1 MNINFEA
8 LQYFVLKKVIK
19 RRDIKEILEDCARL
33 NMSAEQYLL
42 VKGISTPA
50 MAMAAVGEFYNLPNV
65 EMDMLEVDR
74 ALVDQFGLAF
84 LRRHK
89 LVPVTID
96 KDGVLLMAVG
106 KPMDPVA
113 FSNIAVMYDG
123 KIDYVYVPPT
133 QIDIYIDAIVAV
145 QSTSEALDTIKKGQD
160 DELLNRINAA
170 NAANADDD
178 ASVINTPAVRLVDSF
193 IKEAIPYRASD
204 IHIEPA
210 EETVRVR
217 YRIDGDLLT
226 RAEFPIDS
234 YPAIVSR
241 LKILSGINVS
251 ETRTPQD
258 GRISMVVNGTP
269 YDFRVSTLPMIY
281 GEKFVIRILDKS
293 SFRFN
298 REDLGF
304 SEENNALID
313 RILAAPH
320 GIILL
325 CGPTGSGKSTT
336 LYSFLKELNTPQVNI
351 VTVED
356 PVEYTL
362 TGINQVQVNPKANL
376 TFANSIRAILRQDP
390 DIVMIGEIRDEETA
404 QIAIRAAI
412 TGHLVLS
419 TIHTNDAPSSVSRLV
434 EMGASSYLVGDA
446 LVAVIAQRL
455 VKRLCPVCKK
465 RGKTNPKE
473 MALLN
478 LKEPVS
484 ICRPF
489 GCQFCNG
496 TGYKGRIAVH
506 EIMYVNEGI
515 KEMISD
521 TDFSV
526 EELRSYSKEHG
537 MIPLWEACR
546 EYVLQGLTSL
556 PELMKLA
563 IESGG

>member
-1 MNINFEA
+1 MDINFEA
-8 LQYFVLKKVIK
+8 LQFFVLKKVIK
-19 RRDIKEILEDCARL
+19 RKDIKGVLDECKRL
-33 NMSAEQYLL
+33 NMPAEQYLL
-42 VKGISTPA
+42 AKGIALPNQ
-50 MAMAAVGEFYNLPNV
+50 AMAAMGELYNLPNT

-74 ALVDQFGLAF
+74 SLVDRFGLAF

-89 LVPVTID
+89 IVPVSID
-96 KDGVLLMAVG
+96 KDGVLLVAVG
-106 KPMDPVA
+106 KPMDPIA
-113 FSNIAVMYDG
+113 FSNIAVFYDG
-123 KIDYVYVPPT
+123 KVDCVYVPPV

-145 QSTSEALDTIKKGQD
+145 ISTSEALDTIKKDQD
-160 DELLNRINAA
+160 DDLLSRINAA
-170 NAANADDD
+170 NELEDSD

-204 IHIEPA
+204 IHIEPS
-210 EETVRVR
+210 ETTVRVR

-241 LKILSGINVS
+241 LKILSGINVA

-258 GRISMVVNGTP
+258 GRISLNVNGTP
-269 YDFRVSTLPMIY
+269 YDFRVSTLPMIF

-293 SFRFN
+293 SFRLS

-304 SEENNALID
+304 SEENNELID

-336 LYSFLKELNTPQVNI
+336 LYTFLKELNTTKVNI

-362 TGINQVQVNPKANL
+362 NGINQVQVNPKADL
-376 TFANSIRAILRQDP
+376 TFANAIRSILRQDP

-496 TGYKGRIAVH
+496 TGYKGRMAVH
-506 EIMYVNEGI
+506 EIMYVDESL

-521 TDFSV
+521 PDMTV

-537 MIPLWEACR
+537 MVPLWDACR
-546 EYVLQGLTSL
+546 DYVIKGQTSL
-556 PELMKLA
+556 PELMKLTIDSA
-563 IESGG
+563 R

>member
-1 MNINFEA
+1 MNINYEA
-8 LQYFVLKKVIK
+8 LQFFILKKVIK
-19 RRDIKEILEDCARL
+19 RKDAKAVLDECERL
-33 NMSAEQYLL
+33 NMSAEQYLVAKDIAL
-42 VKGISTPA
+42 PNQ
-50 MAMAAVGEFYNLPNV
+50 AMAAMGELYNLPNI
-65 EMDMLEVDR
+65 ELDMLEINR
-74 ALVDQFGLAF
+74 SLVDKFGLAF

-89 LVPVTID
+89 IIPVSID
-96 KDGVLLMAVG
+96 RDGVLLIATG
-106 KPMDPVA
+106 KPMDPNA
-113 FSNIAVMYDG
+113 ISNISVLYDG
-123 KIDYVYVPPT
+123 KMDFVYVPQV

-145 QSTSEALDTIKKGQD
+145 QSTSAALDVIKKDQD
-160 DELLNRINAA
+160 DEILNKIKAA
-170 NAANADDD
+170 NEANDAD

-204 IHIEPA
+204 IHIEPS
-210 EETVRVR
+210 ETTVRVR

-226 RAEFPIDS
+226 RAEFPMDS

-241 LKILSGINVS
+241 LKILAGLNVA

-293 SFRFN
+293 SFRLT

-304 SEENNALID
+304 SEANNEIID
-313 RILAAPH
+313 KTLAAPH

-336 LYSFLKELNTPQVNI
+336 LYTFLKELNTTKVNI

-362 TGINQVQVNPKANL
+362 NGINQVQVNPKADL
-376 TFANSIRAILRQDP
+376 TFANAIRSILRQDP

-434 EMGASSYLVGDA
+434 EMGASNYLVGDA

-496 TGYKGRIAVH
+496 TGYKGRMAVH
-506 EIMYVNEGI
+506 EIMYVNEGL

-521 TDFSV
+521 PDFTV

-537 MIPLWEACR
+537 MVPLWDACR
-546 EYVLQGLTSL
+546 ESVLKGQTSL
-556 PELMKLA
+556 PELMKLT
-563 IESGG
+563 IEG

>member
-1 MNINFEA
+1 MNINYEA
-8 LQYFVLKKVIK
+8 LQFFVLKKVIK
-19 RRDIKEILEDCARL
+19 RKDMKSVLEECTRL
-33 NMSAEQYLL
+33 NMSAEQYLTA
-42 VKGISTPA
+42 KGIALPA
-50 MAMAAVGEFYNLPNV
+50 QAMAAMGELYNLPNI

-74 ALVDQFGLAF
+74 SLVDRFGLAF

-89 LVPVTID
+89 IVPVSID

-106 KPMDPVA
+106 RPMDPVA
-113 FSNIAVMYDG
+113 FSNIAVIYDG
-123 KIDYVYVPPT
+123 KIDYVYVPQI
-133 QIDIYIDAIVAV
+133 QIDIFVDAIVAV
-145 QSTSEALDTIKKGQD
+145 QTTSEALDVINKDQD
-160 DELLNRINAA
+160 DELLNRIRNAQDTGEGEA
-170 NAANADDD
+170 G
-178 ASVINTPAVRLVDSF
+178 VINTPAVRLVDSF

-204 IHIEPA
+204 IHIEPS
-210 EETVRVR
+210 ETTVRVR

-241 LKILSGINVS
+241 LKILAGINVS

-258 GRISMVVNGTP
+258 GRISLTVNGTP
-269 YDFRVSTLPMIY
+269 YDFRVSTLPIIY

-293 SFRFN
+293 SFRLT

-304 SEENNALID
+304 SDENNELLD

-336 LYSFLKELNTPQVNI
+336 LYTFLKELNTTKVNI

-362 TGINQVQVNPKANL
+362 NGINQVQVNAKADL
-376 TFANSIRAILRQDP
+376 TFANAIRAILRQDP
-390 DIVMIGEIRDEETA
+390 DVVMIGEIRDEETA

-434 EMGASSYLVGDA
+434 EMGASNYLVGDA

-496 TGYKGRIAVH
+496 TGYKGRMAVH
-506 EIMYVNEGI
+506 EIMYVNEGL

-521 TDFSV
+521 PEFTV

-537 MIPLWEACR
+537 MIPLWDACR
-546 EYVLQGLTSL
+546 DFVLKGVTSL
-556 PELMKLA
+556 PELMKLTV
-563 IESGG
+563 ESAN